1 MQRDLDSKHYQ
12 ALRCILIEAR
22 ERTGL
27 SRAEVAAKIGETES
41 YVSDVETGERG
52 VDVEIF
58 LRMAKVLDLDPAEVM
73 NDLDQVQD

>member
-1 MQRDLDSKHYQ
+1 MQRDLGSKHYQ
-12 ALRCILIEAR
+12 ALRRILIEAR
-22 ERTGL
+22 ERIGL
-27 SRAEVAAKIGETES
+27 SRAELAAKIGETES

>member
-1 MQRDLDSKHYQ
+1 MQRDLGSKHYQ